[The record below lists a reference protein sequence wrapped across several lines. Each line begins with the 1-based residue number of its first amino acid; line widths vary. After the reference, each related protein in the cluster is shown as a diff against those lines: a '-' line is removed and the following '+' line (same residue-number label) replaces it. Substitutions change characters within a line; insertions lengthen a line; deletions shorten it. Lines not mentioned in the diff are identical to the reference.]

1 MLKNRDIDTMN
12 PYLART
18 FAWMASN
25 SAPDVASSAV
35 PSTGSEP
42 AFARP
47 RESEGWMVIL
57 GLLRRRLYLPDFD
70 DVQNPTRPP
79 SSGTIQVGVETPAPV
94 LRKVVEAMY
103 FSSAMAMC

>member
-1 MLKNRDIDTMN
+1 
-12 PYLART
+12 
-18 FAWMASN
+18 
-25 SAPDVASSAV
+25 
-35 PSTGSEP
+35 
-42 AFARP
+42 
-47 RESEGWMVIL
+47 MVIL

-94 LRKVVEAMY
+94 LRKVVEATY